1 MGATRQGIQV
11 QPARL
16 TFSAQREKFYR
27 RTPSASQTAIKFCY
41 GTGKTCHG
49 VIKSSHDLVN
59 SCHEALIFCQVDGKT
74 CHEVVNFSQ
83 VVVSGSHETV
93 KSCQVVVNFSRE
105 DVKSCREVVNFC
117 QVELNFSHETLNF
130 CQVGLFSTIYAE
142 WSGRRWFGHRC
153 PQMKHRLGGAVSPL
167 TAAGCQRTHSGLR
180 RRRARS
186 DAPYH
191 AAPPKTAT
199 GTGALPSQVPVGGRA
214 PAPANG
220 SLGWTNGALVG
231 TLRGD
236 VPAGAF
242 PLLASGISA
251 CPPGTGKRG
260 PADGAARHPY
270 HGATPKTATGTG
282 ALPGNVPV
290 GGRAQAPANG
300 SLGWTNRAK
309 CMALKNPKGI
319 SSFSPALTVRA
330 GQARSGYAGW

>member
-49 VIKSSHDLVN
+49 VIKPSHDLVN

-117 QVELNFSHETLNF
+117 QVELNFSHETLNS

-214 PAPANG
+214 QAPANG
-220 SLGWTNGALVG
+220 SLGWTNGAK
-231 TLRGD
+231 D
-236 VPAGAF
+236 V
-242 PLLASGISA
+242 
-251 CPPGTGKRG
+251 
-260 PADGAARHPY
+260 AR
-270 HGATPKTATGTG
+270 
-282 ALPGNVPV
+282 NI
-290 GGRAQAPANG
+290 
-300 SLGWTNRAK
+300 
-309 CMALKNPKGI
+309 PKGFHH
-319 SSFSPALTVRA
+319 S
-330 GQARSGYAGW
+330 ARR

>member
-27 RTPSASQTAIKFCY
+27 RTPSASQMAIKFCY

-93 KSCQVVVNFSRE
+93 KSCQAVV
-105 DVKSCREVVNFC
+105 
-117 QVELNFSHETLNF
+117 NFSHETLNS

-199 GTGALPSQVPVGGRA
+199 GTGALPSNVPIGGRA

-220 SLGWTNGALVG
+220 SLEWTNDVLVG

-242 PLLASGISA
+242 PLLAGGILN
-251 CPPGTGKRG
+251 RL
-260 PADGAARHPY
+260 PAGDWKAR
-270 HGATPKTATGTG
+270 A
-282 ALPGNVPV
+282 
-290 GGRAQAPANG
+290 GGRRSAPSLPRRDAENGHRDGRAPWQSPSRAANG
-300 SLGWTNRAK
+300 SLGCARVAVGQDPAK
-309 CMALKNPKGI
+309 GSL
-319 SSFSPALTVRA
+319 LR
-330 GQARSGYAGW
+330 R